1 VSRIGDGELA
11 RLFFQ
16 MARMRQLEMQLGS
29 LWQQGRI
36 SGELHLGIGEEAAVA
51 GVVDHLV
58 EGDSLAL
65 DHRSTPPLVAR
76 GADLTALVLELL
88 GSPEGLCGGMGGH
101 MHLFDPARLAASSG
115 IVGAT
120 GPMGCGFGLAAAHL
134 RPGRVAVAFFGEG
147 AANQGMLM
155 ESLNLASVW
164 ALPVVF
170 VCKDN
175 RLAVTTR
182 SHTVTAGRLA
192 RRAASFGI
200 PATRVSGAD
209 VGAVWHAAARAVSR
223 ARAGRRPAFLHVRC
237 WRPEGHFLGDP
248 LIRAVREP
256 VTTGGEFAPGLLR
269 ALTAHPGAAL
279 RERARGAGALL
290 PPMVI
295 AGAAARLRLGD
306 PLARARHRLGART
319 ADRIQGQAD
328 EEVTA
333 AVRAALARAEVARWP
348 A

>member
-1 VSRIGDGELA
+1 MLRVGDADLA
-11 RLFFQ
+11 RLFLQ

-29 LWQQGRI
+29 LWHQGRI

-76 GADLTALVLELL
+76 GTNLTALVLEML

-120 GPMGCGFGLAAAHL
+120 GPMACGFGLAAAQL
-134 RPGRVAVAFFGEG
+134 RPGAVAVAFFGEG

-175 RLAVTTR
+175 RLAVSTPSR
-182 SHTVTAGRLA
+182 TVTAGGLA

-200 PATRVSGAD
+200 PAMRVSGAD
-209 VGAVWHAAARAVSR
+209 AGAVWRAAATAVGR
-223 ARAGRRPAFLHVRC
+223 ARAGHGPTFLHVRC
-237 WRPEGHFLGDP
+237 WHPEGHFLGDP

-256 VTTGGEFAPGLLR
+256 AATGGELAPGLLR
-269 ALTAHPGAAL
+269 ALTARPGAPP
-279 RERARGAGALL
+279 RERARAASALL
-290 PPMVI
+290 PPILI
-295 AGAAARLRLGD
+295 AGAARLRLGD

-319 ADRIQGQAD
+319 ADPIQARAHQ
-328 EEVTA
+328 EITA
-333 AVRAALARAEVARWP
+333 AVQAALAQAEAARWP

>member
-1 VSRIGDGELA
+1 VRMGDADLA
-11 RLFFQ
+11 RLFLQ
-16 MARMRQLEMQLGS
+16 MARMRQMEMQLGS
-29 LWQQGRI
+29 LWHRGRI
-36 SGELHLGIGEEAAVA
+36 SGELHLGIGEEAAAA

-76 GADLTALVLELL
+76 GTGLTALVLEML
-88 GSPEGLCGGMGGH
+88 GSPEGLCRGMGGH
-101 MHLFDPARLAASSG
+101 MHLFDAGRLAASSG

-120 GPMGCGFGLAAAHL
+120 GPMACGFALAAAHL
-134 RPGRVAVAFFGEG
+134 RTGAVSVAFFGEG

-182 SHTVTAGRLA
+182 SHTVTAGSLT

-209 VGAVWHAAARAVSR
+209 VGAVWRAAATAISR
-223 ARAGRRPAFLHVRC
+223 ARSGRGPAFLHVRC

-256 VTTGGEFAPGLLR
+256 AATSGELAPGLLR
-269 ALTAHPGAAL
+269 AVTAHPGAPL
-279 RERARGAGALL
+279 RERARGASALL
-290 PPMVI
+290 PPMVT
-295 AGAAARLRLGD
+295 AAAARLRLGD
-306 PLARARHRLGART
+306 PLARARHRLGAPT
-319 ADRIQGQAD
+319 AARIEAQAR
-328 EEVTA
+328 EEITA
-333 AVRAALARAEVARWP
+333 AVRAALTRAEVARWP